1 METET
6 IFEAFKYSP
15 AIVALLIV
23 IYLLYKLQIKK
34 DEIIAKLAEG
44 NQGDIERQTRMLTLL
59 EVLVKRRGAEF
70 RSEDSGPDRSR
81 RGTDSGDS
89 DDS

>member
-1 METET
+1 MDAETA
-6 IFEAFKYSP
+6 FEAFKMAP

-23 IYLLYKLQIKK
+23 IYLLYKLQVKK
-34 DEIIAKLAEG
+34 DEIIAKLADG

-59 EVLVKRRGAEF
+59 ELLVKRGANF
-70 RSEDSGPDRSR
+70 RSEDRGGSGNTR
-81 RGTDSGDS
+81 RDDSDS

>member
-6 IFEAFKYSP
+6 VFEAFKMAP

-70 RSEDSGPDRSR
+70 RTDDSGTGRSR
-81 RGTDSGDS
+81 RPNGQSWIRG
-89 DDS
+89 